1 MARQG
6 MDSIQILMGVCDGAT
21 HLPAQLQSIAD
32 QTCLGWTLVASDD
45 SAGPESRAVLDRFA
59 AGTDHDIQV
68 LAGPRQGFAANYLHL
83 LAQAGPGPL
92 AFADQDDVW
101 QPDKLAR
108 AVTALVALPAGTPAL
123 YCARVQP
130 WDGVRALPAMPP
142 LPRPPGFAN
151 ALIENVATGNTVVL
165 NAAAAALARELAPRV
180 PAPFAHDW
188 WLYQLVSG
196 VGGTVIHDDGPPVVL
211 YRQHADNAIG
221 AGRGPAAQVA
231 RKRAVLGGALAQRL
245 TLNAAA
251 LGGARDRL
259 TPANAALFD
268 AFEAA
273 RARRGVARLRSLA
286 RLGLYRQRP
295 AATAGFFGAAALG
308 LV

>member
-1 MARQG
+1 
-6 MDSIQILMGVCDGAT
+6 MDSIQILMGVCDGAP

-32 QTCLGWTLVASDD
+32 QTYGGWQLLVSDD
-45 SAGPESRAVLDRFA
+45 SPGPDSRTVLDRFA
-59 AGTDHDIQV
+59 ADTGHDMQI

-83 LAQAGPGPL
+83 LVRAGPGPL
-92 AFADQDDVW
+92 AFADQDDMW

-108 AVTALVALPAGTPAL
+108 AARALATVPAGTPAL

-130 WDGVRALPAMPP
+130 WDGVRTLRPMPP

-165 NAAAAALARELAPRV
+165 NAAAAALAREMAPQV
-180 PAPFAHDW
+180 PALFAHDW
-188 WLYQLVSG
+188 WLYQLISG

-211 YRQHADNAIG
+211 YRQHGGNAIG
-221 AGRGPAAQVA
+221 AGRGAAAQVA
-231 RKRAVLGGALAQRL
+231 RKRAVLGGAFAQRL

-251 LGGARDRL
+251 LGVARDRL

-273 RARRGVARLRSLA
+273 RARRGPARMRALA

-295 AATAGFFGAAALG
+295 AGTAGFFGAAALG